1 MPLATPVTPPA
12 TDELDTQ
19 QFQKLA
25 TDPTTPPQD
34 HFFQPKT
41 TSESPFANSDP
52 SHLSKAQQILD
63 IIHRYKPTTRPG
75 SYDPTVDG
83 VKFLSQICAMLAANQ
98 HISMCLPAF
107 PFKSPNRRAK
117 VLGTLPD
124 MAEAFALANLNGMC
138 AAIKDVYPP
147 GATLCII
154 SDGLVYND
162 LLGVPDRDVWDYG
175 EALRNMSAAAGL
187 HHIEFSRLQDL
198 MPHNVNLPAHVD
210 EKAYVDNA
218 AAIRSEFLDA
228 YNDDLYDASLGIS
241 QSDDTCMTYR
251 GYIRFLQTDL
261 EHVLP
266 LSDTRSKS
274 QYKKEI
280 EQTAKKMLHRG
291 DAFARAIKTKF
302 GGDCIRLS
310 IHPSTGSTKIPVS
323 PLPTDG
329 IYTTLWHC
337 TIAFRLDGTVS
348 TAPRSTFE
356 GDATLELVQDA
367 QGVPSYFCEKTD
379 LLSWGGNKGGIVAEP
394 IYPSGWLICPATPGA
409 MDISDIDAA
418 KVRALSE
425 LNSPVVLRGFSGTTS
440 RDALVAKAHEF
451 GKPLPWKFGLVLEV
465 KDRGADARG
474 LNNVLS
480 AERMPFHFDGLF
492 KTEKQYSQETG
503 EEELVPV
510 PPHFQL
516 FAAVTPS
523 PPDTGYTVFS
533 TSRLIFRHLADKGLS
548 VEQMRGMRWS
558 ARTSAFD
565 ASVIRNLQL
574 VVDHPSSG
582 RPCLRYHE
590 PWPSSRTVFDQTIIE
605 LQGGD
610 ISTGSSSE
618 ICAKIDS
625 VLHDRRVAYY
635 HSWEEGDLLVS
646 DNILNMHTRSEFVA
660 GCDRELWRIHF
671 D

>member
-63 IIHRYKPTTRPG
+63 IIHRYKPATRPG
-75 SYDPTVDG
+75 SYDPAVDG

-107 PFKSPNRRAK
+107 PFKSLNRRAK

-138 AAIKDVYPP
+138 AAIKDVYTP

-162 LLGVPDRDVWDYG
+162 LLGVPDRDVWNYG

-218 AAIRSEFLDA
+218 AAIRSAFLDA
-228 YNDDLYDASLGIS
+228 YNDDLYNANLGIS

-266 LSDTRSKS
+266 
-274 QYKKEI
+274 
-280 EQTAKKMLHRG
+280 
-291 DAFARAIKTKF
+291 F
-302 GGDCIRLS
+302 
-310 IHPSTGSTKIPVS
+310 TGSTKIPVS

-329 IYTTLWHC
+329 IYTTPWHC

-356 GDATLELVQDA
+356 GDTTLELVQDA
-367 QGVPSYFCEKTD
+367 QGVPSYFREKTD

-394 IYPSGWLICPATPGA
+394 IYPSGWLIHPATPGA
-409 MDISDIDAA
+409 MDMSDIDTA

-425 LNSPVVLRGFSGTTS
+425 LNSPVVLRGFSGTKS
-440 RDALVAKAHEF
+440 RDALIAKAHEF
-451 GKPLPWKFGLVLEV
+451 GNPLPWKFGLVLEV